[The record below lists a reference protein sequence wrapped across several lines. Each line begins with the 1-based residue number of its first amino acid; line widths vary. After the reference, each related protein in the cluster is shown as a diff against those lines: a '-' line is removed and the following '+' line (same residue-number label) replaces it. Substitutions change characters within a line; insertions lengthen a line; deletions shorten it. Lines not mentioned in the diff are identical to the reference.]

1 MVEKSVVAT
10 VACACLCSELV
21 GAASSC
27 RVLCSAGRQAEPKQ
41 AGKQASESAQG
52 MDGWWMDRGNPLGW
66 WYNRV
71 SLCDEAC
78 AYVCIPYANHSLLD
92 TFRST
97 LLLPI
102 FHLLSQSLDLLALSL
117 PHTPH
122 SITPHPRRV
131 RLSLAWRWLTSTSTH
146 ADLGC
151 QASPCAVH
159 ASRTTTQTLPAS
171 CSAFRSPK
179 V

>member
-1 MVEKSVVAT
+1 MLFSLVVLVEKSVVAT

-27 RVLCSAGRQAEPKQ
+27 RVLCSAGRQAGRAQAGKQ

-66 WYNRV
+66 WWYNRV

-78 AYVCIPYANHSLLD
+78 AYVCIPYANRSLLND
-92 TFRST
+92 FRST

-102 FHLLSQSLDLLALSL
+102 FHLLSQSLDLLALSHTTHL
-117 PHTPH
+117 TLSPHTH
-122 SITPHPRRV
+122 G
-131 RLSLAWRWLTSTSTH
+131 A
-146 ADLGC
+146 
-151 QASPCAVH
+151 
-159 ASRTTTQTLPAS
+159 
-171 CSAFRSPK
+171 
-179 V
+179 